1 MSPGSRPLEL
11 AVDSKS
17 AVPVYEQI
25 KRAIKMD
32 ILSGHLADG
41 DALMS
46 IRELATKLL
55 VNPNTILKAY
65 YQLEVDGFVV
75 SRPGAGY
82 YVRVDRKKFHQ
93 ERRQSFVRET
103 AEYLSRITE
112 IGYSV
117 HEAIS
122 ELERQLEIAKTKGG

>member
-11 AVDSKS
+11 AVDPKS

-32 ILSGHLADG
+32 ILSGHLSDG

-46 IRELATKLL
+46 IRELATKLQ
-55 VNPNTILKAY
+55 VNPNTILKSY

-93 ERRQSFVRET
+93 ERRHSFVRET

-117 HEAIS
+117 QEAIS
-122 ELERQLEIAKTKGG
+122 ELERQLEIARSKGG

>member
-1 MSPGSRPLEL
+1 MSPGSRPLER
-11 AVDSKS
+11 AVDPKS

-46 IRELATKLL
+46 IRELATKLQ

-82 YVRVDRKKFHQ
+82 YVRVDRTKFHQ
-93 ERRQSFVRET
+93 ERRHSFVRET

-117 HEAIS
+117 HEAIT
-122 ELERQLEIAKTKGG
+122 ELERQLEIARSKGG